1 MTPILIFI
9 LGALFGA
16 AVVFFINLQSRSK
29 SGAEFQHLKAE
40 IENTFKALSL
50 DILGQ
55 STDQLLKRS
64 REAFDA
70 KTSESSADLESK
82 KKLIDQSLGNMAKD
96 MQERLEK
103 VQKLMTDINQSVPE
117 KYGKVSSA
125 IEQVARQNEDLRK
138 ITESLN
144 RALSSTQVR
153 GQWGE
158 RMAEDILRIV
168 GLQENINY
176 LKQKPVEG
184 SRSRPDFTF
193 LLPNNLKVNM
203 DVKFPYEQYKS
214 YLDAESDTE
223 REKAKKL
230 FLGSVR
236 DRIKEVTNRDYINPE
251 DNTVDYVLVFIP
263 SESIYAFI
271 QEWDSS
277 ILDDALR
284 QKVVLCS
291 PLTLYAMLALIRQ
304 AVDNFSLQ
312 KSSRKIQALL
322 GGFSIQWK
330 KFIDSMKTVDNR
342 LETVR
347 AAFDEMVGTRT
358 RMLDRQVRKIDSL
371 NKADGIEPK
380 ILDSNDDI
388 REVENDS
395 DPDGENNL
403 LL

>member
-1 MTPILIFI
+1 MSPILIFI

-16 AVVFFINLQSRSK
+16 AVVLLINLQSRSK

-82 KKLIDQSLGNMAKD
+82 KKLIDQSLGNLAKD

-176 LKQKPVEG
+176 LKQKSVEG

-203 DVKFPYEQYKS
+203 DVKFPYERYKS

-330 KFIDSMKTVDNR
+330 KFIDSMKTVGERIDNAR
-342 LETVR
+342 K
-347 AAFDEMVGTRT
+347 AFDDMEGTRT
-358 RMLDRQVRKIDSL
+358 RMLDRQVRGIDSL

-388 REVENDS
+388 REIENDS

>member
-1 MTPILIFI
+1 MSSILIFI

-16 AVVFFINLQSRSK
+16 AVVYVIGRQWKNKMETS
-29 SGAEFQHLKAE
+29 
-40 IENTFKALSL
+40 FKALSL
-50 DILGQ
+50 DVLTQ
-55 STDQLLKRS
+55 SMDQLLKLSKERL
-64 REAFDA
+64 DA
-70 KTSESSADLESK
+70 KTSESSADLETK
-82 KKLIDQSLGNMAKD
+82 KKLIDQSLGNLAKD

-103 VQKLMTDINQSVPE
+103 VQKLMTDINQAVPE
-117 KYGKVSSA
+117 KYGKVSNA
-125 IEQVARQNEDLRK
+125 IEQIAKQSEDLRK
-138 ITESLN
+138 TTESLN

-193 LLPNNLKVNM
+193 LLPNDLKVNM
-203 DVKFPYEQYKS
+203 DVKFPYERYKA
-214 YLDAESDTE
+214 YIDADNDSD

-230 FLGSVR
+230 FLGSVKQ
-236 DRIKEVTNRDYINPE
+236 RIKEVTSRDYINPE
-251 DNTVDYVLVFIP
+251 DNTVDYVLIFIP

-304 AVDNFSLQ
+304 AVDNFNLQ
-312 KSSRKIQALL
+312 QSSRKIQALL
-322 GGFSIQWK
+322 GGFSDQWK
-330 KFIDSMKTVDNR
+330 KFVESMKLVGDRIDSARK
-342 LETVR
+342 
-347 AAFDEMVGTRT
+347 AFDDMVGTRT
-358 RMLDRQVRKIDSL
+358 RQLDRQVRGIDSL
-371 NKADGIEPK
+371 NKADKIEPL
-380 ILDSNDDI
+380 ILEEGEDV
-388 REVENDS
+388 REIEGEREN
-395 DPDGENNL
+395 EL
-403 LL
+403 LM

>member
-16 AVVFFINLQSRSK
+16 AVVFFINLQSKGK

-50 DILGQ
+50 DILTQ
-55 STDQLLKRS
+55 SSDQLVKRS
-64 REAFDA
+64 REAFEA

-82 KKLIDQSLGNMAKD
+82 KKLIDQSLGNLATD
-96 MQERLEK
+96 MRERLEK
-103 VQKLMTDINQSVPE
+103 VQKLMADINQTVPE

-125 IEQVARQNEDLRK
+125 MEQIAKQSEDLRK
-138 ITESLN
+138 TTESLN
-144 RALSSTQVR
+144 RALSSSQAR

-176 LKQKPVEG
+176 LKQKSVEG

-193 LLPNNLKVNM
+193 LLPDDLKVNM
-203 DVKFPYEQYKS
+203 DVKFPLDKYRVFIETDNEMEKEQ
-214 YLDAESDTE
+214 
-223 REKAKKL
+223 AKKV
-230 FLGSVR
+230 FLTSVR
-236 DRIKEVTNRDYINPE
+236 GRIKEVTNRDYINPD

-263 SESIYAFI
+263 NEQVFSFI
-271 QEWDSS
+271 QEADSS
-277 ILDDALR
+277 IMDDALR
-284 QKVVLCS
+284 QKVILCS

-304 AVDNFSLQ
+304 AVDNFNLQ

-322 GGFSIQWK
+322 GGFSLQWN
-330 KFIDSMKTVDNR
+330 KFTDSM
-342 LETVR
+342 ETVGDR
-347 AAFDEMVGTRT
+347 IDNARKAFDEMKGTRT
-358 RMLDRQVRKIDSL
+358 RQLDRQVRGIDSL
-371 NKADGIEPK
+371 NKAEGIEPK

-388 REVENDS
+388 REIEAD
-395 DPDGENNL
+395 DGENNL